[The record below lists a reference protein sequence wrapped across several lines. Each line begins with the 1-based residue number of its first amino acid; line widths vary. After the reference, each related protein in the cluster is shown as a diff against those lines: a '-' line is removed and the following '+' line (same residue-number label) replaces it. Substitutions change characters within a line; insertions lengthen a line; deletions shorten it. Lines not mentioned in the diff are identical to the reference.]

1 MHLSR
6 IVIENFRNFSKL
18 DVALDHHLPG
28 CSLTVRLQ
36 NFGACRLNW
45 GPGTRFGRPPD

>member
-18 DVALDHHLPG
+18 DVALLWLPPVWSRKMKLKVSG
-28 CSLTVRLQ
+28 ET
-36 NFGACRLNW
+36 GAIQIGL
-45 GPGTRFGRPPD
+45 GEVHVA